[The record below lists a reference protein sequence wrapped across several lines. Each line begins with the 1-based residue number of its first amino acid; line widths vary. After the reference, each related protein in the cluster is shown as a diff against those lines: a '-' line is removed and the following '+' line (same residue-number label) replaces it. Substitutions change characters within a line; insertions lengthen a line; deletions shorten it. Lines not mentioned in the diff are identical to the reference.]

1 MTQRSLHHTDQSDF
15 EPPRLLST
23 IFNQRRPL
31 DRLAI
36 SESDILV
43 VCPAC
48 KLSQSCDRATPLYEG
63 HETIYRCCDCSASC
77 LVIAAE
83 DANAATDAGFHF
95 CGFVI
100 RPASRL
106 NVTLRRFPDGSPLPI
121 KWRIA
126 KAAP

>member
-1 MTQRSLHHTDQSDF
+1 MTQPPLHHQD

-23 IFNQRRPL
+23 ILNQRTLPE
-31 DRLAI
+31 RLSI

-43 VCPAC
+43 VCPVC
-48 KLSQSCDRATPLYEG
+48 KLSQSCDRAAPRYDG
-63 HETIYRCCDCSASC
+63 KETTYHCCECDTSC

-83 DANAATDAGFHF
+83 NEEAGQNNGFHY

-100 RPASRL
+100 RAASRI

-126 KAAP
+126 KAEAV